1 MSRIYAQI
9 QLSIWDD
16 EDFLDLSM
24 PAQWLYFYLSTNA
37 DLSYAG
43 VTDWRIKKIRPKAAA
58 LTLDV
63 LEAAAAELIDAVY
76 IVVDDDTE
84 EVLVRSFMRADGLLK
99 QKNMGAA
106 VAKAYSSI
114 ASRHLRAVV
123 VHELLRLQ
131 TENPSWGSWNGLTDV
146 LQKTSINPFG
156 NPSVK
161 GSVKGSSNPSVK
173 GSATPSPDP
182 SDDPPV
188 KVLVSPS
195 GKT

>member
-1 MSRIYAQI
+1 MSRLYAQI

-24 PAQWLYFYLSTNA
+24 PAQWLYFYLSTNT

-43 VTDWRIKKIRPKAAA
+43 VMDWRLKKIRPKASA

-63 LEAAAAELIDAVY
+63 LEAAAAELIEAVY
-76 IVVDDDTE
+76 IVVDEDTE

-123 VHELLRLQ
+123 VHELARLQ
-131 TENPSWGSWNGLTDV
+131 SENPSWGSWDGLTDV
-146 LQKTSINPFG
+146 LTKRSTNPFG
-156 NPSVK
+156 NPSGK
-161 GSVKGSSNPSVK
+161 GSGKGSPNPSGK
-173 GSATPSPDP
+173 GSTSPSADP
-182 SDDPPV
+182 TDSPPV
-188 KVLVSPS
+188 KVST
-195 GKT
+195 G